1 MRFCGWEFSPWILV
15 CAIKYIVGYCD
26 SWRNT
31 MLSCKWRCN
40 SWHRWK
46 ISFFVL
52 FYLCVVPYKISK
64 MSASNSFAQNERLSC
79 WNNTRGK
86 SHALVQH
93 PDKINHFWNLWINL
107 LFRRHF
113 IHPCVKN
120 THVDLSDLRN
130 LFLSLVN
137 CQSILSTSNLP
148 FMSYFWY
155 SQLCFYLIDWMYIA
169 INSVA
174 RMLL

>member
-1 MRFCGWEFSPWILV
+1 MRICVWEFAPSILV

-64 MSASNSFAQNERLSC
+64 MSASNSFAKNERLSC

-86 SHALVQH
+86 SHALAQY

-113 IHPCVKN
+113 IHPCVN
-120 THVDLSDLRN
+120 THVDRSDLRN
-130 LFLSLVN
+130 MFLSLVN
-137 CQSILSTSNLP
+137 CQSILSTWNQP
-148 FMSYFWY
+148 FMSYI
-155 SQLCFYLIDWMYIA
+155 LIQPTVFLPNWWFQCT
-169 INSVA
+169 
-174 RMLL
+174 

>member
-1 MRFCGWEFSPWILV
+1 MQLLASVE
-15 CAIKYIVGYCD
+15 
-26 SWRNT
+26 N
-31 MLSCKWRCN
+31 
-40 SWHRWK
+40 
-46 ISFFVL
+46 SFFVL

-113 IHPCVKN
+113 IHPCVN
-120 THVDLSDLRN
+120 THVDRSDLRN